1 MRGFLRSGSME
12 RSAATRPQHDRLTF
26 KPFLAMSPTQ
36 QLVTWLNSVHAI
48 ELSLAQ
54 TLQNHA
60 NDARDL
66 PEISVRI
73 ASHVAET
80 RRHADLV
87 ERCLALLGEK
97 PAMVKSTLGN
107 LMGMMQAPSTG
118 VFRDELM
125 KNALMDFAAENLEIA
140 SYRALI
146 AAADELGQP
155 DIAEICRGILIE
167 EEAMAEWLEEQIPTI
182 TRLMLQQ
189 VTQA

>member
-1 MRGFLRSGSME
+1 
-12 RSAATRPQHDRLTF
+12 
-26 KPFLAMSPTQ
+26 MSPTQ

-73 ASHVAET
+73 AGHVAET
-80 RRHADLV
+80 RRHAELV

-97 PAMVKSTLGN
+97 PSMMKSTLGN

-118 VFRDELM
+118 VFHDELM

-182 TRLMLQQ
+182 THLMLQQ
-189 VTQA
+189 VAQA